1 MTSENM
7 KEMPVQIRMRNGEL
21 IQSASV
27 GEFNEKLDKISKDK
41 ISKDEIEKISF
52 TSPKTGSDYRCVQG
66 MINGVPM
73 WQNMPMSKWLE
84 CLNWHH
90 DKGLD
95 PDKDD
100 IAWISYCRYCDKNY
114 PYKTFEELKTFINY
128 LI

>member
-1 MTSENM
+1 
-7 KEMPVQIRMRNGEL
+7 MPIQIRMINGEL
-21 IQSASV
+21 IQYESV
-27 GEFNEKLDKISKDK
+27 KEFNEKCSQVSKN
-41 ISKDEIEKISF
+41 EIEKISF
-52 TSPKTGSDYRCVQG
+52 TSLKTGSDYRCVQE

-84 CLNWHH
+84 CLNWYH

-100 IAWISYCRYCDKNY
+100 IAWVSYCNYCDKEYSYN
-114 PYKTFEELKTFINY
+114 TFEELKILINN